1 MQSGG
6 PPMKHRETVIV
17 IGGGIAGIAVALR
30 LAENG
35 FPVTVIEKRD
45 LLGGRASSFPLREA
59 DRSDTES
66 SAEGDSPG
74 AGDGAAAF
82 VDNCQHVLMRCCV
95 NLLDFYER
103 IGAKDAVQFY
113 DHFSFVDTQDRWSTL
128 GASRWLPAPLHLL
141 PSLFRFRSMTPL
153 DKLSIAYGMARMV
166 RLSAREQQD
175 HQSTFGT
182 WLRRNWQTPNAVEC
196 FWRPV
201 IVSALNEEPDNTAAA
216 YAFQLF
222 RQAFL
227 RSRHAYEMGLPK
239 MGLAEIYSTTGIRA
253 LEEKG
258 VRVEQG
264 LRVGR
269 IVIENGKAAGV
280 CIGEE
285 FHPAGVVV
293 SAVPHHAVNN
303 MLDDGARALAPFKDL
318 SSIGTSPITG
328 IHLWFDRPVTDLPHV
343 ALLGREM
350 QWIFT
355 KNEDFGTTSASSPP
369 AGPGATGS
377 YLGLVVSASRNLTG
391 RSQAEIIAE
400 ALAAVHAVFPR
411 SREAQ
416 LVRQVVIREK
426 KATFSPGPGVE
437 RLRPAPRTPISG
449 LYLAGDWIRTGW
461 PATMEGAVRGG
472 YLAAEAILHDHGMEA
487 DLLCPELPADL
498 LPRLLGL

>member
-1 MQSGG
+1 MQPGSPSVKAG
-6 PPMKHRETVIV
+6 ETVLV
-17 IGGGIAGIAVALR
+17 IGGGIAGIAAALR
-30 LAENG
+30 LAERN
-35 FPVTVIEKRD
+35 FDVSLIEKRD

-59 DRSDTES
+59 GRLDTES
-66 SAEGDSPG
+66 SAEGDNPATGEG
-74 AGDGAAAF
+74 AGAF

-103 IGAKDAVQFY
+103 IGANDAVQFY

-141 PSLFRFRSMTPL
+141 PSLFRFRSMNAL
-153 DKLSIAYGMARMV
+153 DKLSIAYGMAQMS
-166 RLSAREQQD
+166 RLGPRQRED
-175 HQSTFGT
+175 HETTFGT
-182 WLRRNWQTPNAVEC
+182 WLRQHWQTPNAVEC

-227 RSRHAYEMGLPK
+227 RSRHAYEMGLPR
-239 MGLAEIYSTTGIRA
+239 MGLAEIYSTTGVRA
-253 LEEKG
+253 LEDRG
-258 VRVEQG
+258 VKVRPG

-269 IVIENGKAAGV
+269 VVVEEGRVTGVI
-280 CIGEE
+280 IGEA
-285 FHPAGVVV
+285 FTPASIVV
-293 SAVPHHAVNN
+293 SAVPHHAVSGI
-303 MLDDGARALAPFKDL
+303 LDDHTRELSPFKEL

-328 IHLWFDRPVTDLPHV
+328 IHLWFDRPVTDMPHV

-355 KNEDFGTTSASSPP
+355 KNDNFGVTTSP
-369 AGPGATGS
+369 AQAPTIGS

-391 RSQAEIIAE
+391 RSQAEIITE
-400 ALAAVHAVFPR
+400 ALEAVHAVFPR
-411 SREAQ
+411 SREAK

-426 KATFSPGPGVE
+426 KATFSPAPGVE
-437 RLRPAPRTPISG
+437 RLRPTARTPIAG
-449 LYLAGDWIRTGW
+449 LYLAGDWIQTGW

-472 YLAAEAILHDHGMEA
+472 YLAAQAILQDHNIDA
-487 DLLCPELPADL
+487 HLLCPELSADL